1 MSRTRVAVI
10 AAAGVLVALFG
21 GRWIAVQYT
30 AAVWYADLGQGAQF
44 RRLLG
49 DRLLWQFLTF
59 GVASLWYG
67 AHTFA
72 VHASVGGVQLPRRI
86 GNIEIAEAVP
96 RRVLRGVAAGL
107 ALLLGL
113 LTALTFQDIAGYVTL
128 FRAAAP
134 LGLPEPVF
142 GRDASYYLARLPL
155 IETLHLLVLVS
166 VVTALPIVAG
176 LYALTGGLEVR
187 QRRLAASAHARVHL
201 TAILAVLALVLAWG
215 FRLDAIQM
223 VAGGGGD
230 AGALTAV
237 DRGLRIP
244 AATALAALATVVA
257 VLTILFVRR
266 GRGIALLAV
275 WVALGAAAIVGRYA
289 VPFVQEQWGE
299 RTDPTV
305 SLAVADLSERYAR
318 AGFGLLDVRAEAL
331 ASRAAPEPESLSA
344 VGRALAGLSP
354 WGAEPGL
361 LTGWLATLVSD
372 SGPPRL
378 WTTTVSAY
386 PGRDGRPSQVAVGV
400 PETDVLA
407 LLRSAERP
415 DWTQLH
421 RGAPAWGGTPV
432 VVDLSEVEAA
442 AVPASGAVTRV
453 GTLPVRFLAHEAE
466 LGVVGEDAR
475 VPGAPPVGVPLR
487 GFVRRLLLAWA
498 LQAPPLLGRRTSASD
513 RVLYWRDVPQRLVR
527 LYPFATFEA
536 PRAVLAG
543 GRLVW
548 VATGFLASDR
558 FPLADH
564 VAWHGEPVNFLRA
577 AYAATVDAATGATRL
592 YLREPDF
599 GFARRLAEADG
610 ARALPADSLPMDL
623 LPHLGYPGSLFA
635 AQAEVL
641 ARHHGEPGQ
650 APWVLAREASAD
662 PRDQRAEQRP
672 APVEALITLAGRSDV
687 WHILPL
693 ADGGGNRLMGFVAG
707 TSSGVG
713 PLTPLLLRLPSLD
726 FPTLAAAES
735 RLNATPAVVGA
746 VAGAAGPEGAVHR
759 SPVVALPVAGTVVY
773 AQAIFASPRRMR
785 EPLGV
790 HGMVLMAGGR
800 VGVGADVAA
809 AARVLASIESPGF
822 VESAPDPAMTAARTA
837 FLALDSAS
845 RRGDWVAFG
854 RSMDVLRRALGIP
867 AAARKP

>member
-1 MSRTRVAVI
+1 MSRTRIAVI
-10 AAAGVLVALFG
+10 AAAGVLLALFG
-21 GRWIAVQYT
+21 GRWVAVQYT
-30 AAVWYADLGQGAQF
+30 AAVWYADLGQAAQF

-49 DRLLWQFLTF
+49 DRLLWQLLTF
-59 GVASLWYG
+59 ALASLWYG
-67 AHTFA
+67 AHTFG

-113 LTALTFQDIAGYVTL
+113 LTAITFQDLAGYVKL
-128 FRAAAP
+128 YQAAVP

-155 IETLHLLVLVS
+155 LETLHLLATIS
-166 VVTALPIVAG
+166 IVTALLIAAG
-176 LYALTGGLEVR
+176 LYALTGSLVVR

-201 TAILAVLALVLAWG
+201 TAILALLALALAWG
-215 FRLDAIQM
+215 FRLDASQM
-223 VAGGGGD
+223 VAGGGSD

-257 VLTILFVRR
+257 ALTVLFIRR
-266 GRGIALLAV
+266 GRGVALVAV
-275 WVALGAAAIVGRYA
+275 WVALGAAAIIGRYV
-289 VPFVQEQWGE
+289 VPFVREQWGA
-299 RTDPTV
+299 RADATV
-305 SLAVADLSERYAR
+305 SLALADLSERYTR
-318 AGFGLLDVRAEAL
+318 AGFGVLDVRAEAL
-331 ASRAAPEPESLSA
+331 ASRAAPEPDSLSA

-354 WGAEPGL
+354 WGTEPGL
-361 LTGWLATLVSD
+361 LTGWLSTLVSD

-386 PGRDGRPSQVAVGV
+386 RGQDGRLRQLAVGV

-407 LLRSAERP
+407 LLRSVERP
-415 DWTQLH
+415 GWTQVH
-421 RGAPAWGGTPV
+421 RGALAWGGTPV
-432 VVDLSEVEAA
+432 VVDLSEAEAV
-442 AVPASGAVTRV
+442 AVPAPGTATRA
-453 GTLPVRFLAHEAE
+453 GTLPVRFLAREAE

-475 VPGAPPVGVPLR
+475 VPGAQPIGVPLR

-498 LQAPPLLGRRTSASD
+498 LQTPPLLGRRTSASD
-513 RVLYWRDVPQRLVR
+513 RVLYWRDVPRRLVR

-543 GRLVW
+543 GGLVW
-548 VATGFLASDR
+548 VTTGFLASDR
-558 FPLADH
+558 FPLAGH

-577 AYAATVDAATGATRL
+577 AYAATVDAATGETRL

-610 ARALPADSLPMDL
+610 AAVLPADSLPMDL
-623 LPHLGYPGSLFA
+623 RPHLGYPASLFA

-650 APWVLAREASAD
+650 AQWVLAREVSAD
-662 PRDQRAEQRP
+662 PRDQRTEQSP
-672 APVEALITLAGRSDV
+672 SPVEALITLAGRTDV
-687 WHILPL
+687 WHVLPL
-693 ADGGGNRLMGFVAG
+693 ADGGGNRLVGFVAG
-707 TSSGVG
+707 ASSGVG

-746 VAGAAGPEGAVHR
+746 VAAAAGLEGAVHR
-759 SPVVALPVAGTVVY
+759 SPLVALPVAGTVVY
-773 AQAIFASPRRMR
+773 AQAIFASPRRMG

-809 AARVLASIESPGF
+809 AARVLASLESPGF
-822 VESAPDPAMTAARTA
+822 VEAAPDPAMTAARAA

-867 AAARKP
+867 AASRKP